1 MSFTLRK
8 EETIPD
14 FTYGVCVGAEGAR
27 SGGERSEPERR
38 PPRGRFS
45 VCWAPDFT
53 IRKFRLKQPGDDF
66 LPNTRKIFFKNL
78 MRAKVSQVR

>member
-14 FTYGVCVGAEGAR
+14 FTYGFALVRGHGVEVSVASR
-27 SGGERSEPERR
+27 NGG